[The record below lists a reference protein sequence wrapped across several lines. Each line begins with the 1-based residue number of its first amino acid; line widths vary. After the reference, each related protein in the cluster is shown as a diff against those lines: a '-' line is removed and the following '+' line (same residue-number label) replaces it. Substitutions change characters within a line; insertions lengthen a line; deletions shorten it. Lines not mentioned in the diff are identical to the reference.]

1 MFASRRVAV
10 LGGDDFRD
18 EYSLAFDG
26 TNDHIRVSSTT
37 YDTDGGN
44 VSFVFWVK
52 RAELGEIHIIMGLQS
67 EEYQSRIYFS
77 DDNKLRIEGDVNGD
91 EAQITQ
97 NTNDTEWHH
106 WVLSVSSSV
115 VTAYQDGVSASV
127 ANAVDEGDFTIDQ
140 IAGGGSATSLTGS
153 ISEIAIYNTNLSSSQ
168 AKVIYNG
175 REPYNHRE
183 GIALGNLTAW
193 WRMGDGTESASGV
206 TIYDMS
212 SNSNNGTMTNMDATT
227 DYTGDV
233 P

>member
-52 RAELGEIHIIMGLQS
+52 RAELGAIHIIMGLQS

-106 WVLSVSSSV
+106 WVLSISSSV

-127 ANAVDEGDFTIDQ
+127 ANAVDETFTVIDHGTG
-140 IAGGGSATSLTGS
+140 IAGTGKELEDLLMNYSAY
-153 ISEIAIYNTNLSSSQ
+153 IAKSHTQYGCWNEWR
-168 AKVIYNG
+168 VIKCF
-175 REPYNHRE
+175 
-183 GIALGNLTAW
+183 W
-193 WRMGDGTESASGV
+193 
-206 TIYDMS
+206 TILYWL
-212 SNSNNGTMTNMDATT
+212 
-227 DYTGDV
+227 
-233 P
+233 